1 VRDNGCCLGPIEKHL
16 SGGRRVC
23 RDRHYLASDLCAA
36 PVSAPVS
43 VYVDGCGL
51 AVTRTVME
59 LPQTEPGFLTQNE
72 AELAEP

>member
-1 VRDNGCCLGPIEKHL
+1 MC
-16 SGGRRVC
+16 
-23 RDRHYLASDLCAA
+23 A

-43 VYVDGCGL
+43 VYADECGL
-51 AVTRTVME
+51 AVTGTVME